1 MQVVASLKARLFAF
15 QTMIMQRESTQEVSM
30 QILLQRVQRSVSITG
45 HQPRKL
51 PPLACFNISGTTL
64 RIIMNNSIF
73 QEEWEKS
80 KGARNIRN
88 ISVLVGYEQGFV
100 ILIPVLLKSKK
111 LP

>member
-30 QILLQRVQRSVSITG
+30 QILLQRVQKSVSITG

-51 PPLACFNISGTTL
+51 PLLACFNISGSAL